1 MSIFNPIMKRIFIVL
16 FLSHFALNAQ
26 VSINSSAM
34 PSSGDTLRFSEG
46 VLDTAILLNYQNPGP
61 NQVWNFNS
69 LVPLRQGV
77 SEFLNSN
84 QTPYTAIPQRIGE
97 KLADTVSLGGVNLYD
112 VYNFYNNSTSE
123 YALEY
128 RGASIPTGLSF
139 PFPSV
144 FKIDDPYIDKDEVYQ
159 FPLNYLDRDSSTYN
173 YVFSSPLPT
182 ILNAYYGSRGY
193 RINEADAWGNLTT
206 PFGSFNCIRVV
217 TDIVGYDTVQFDTTG
232 FGINSHRRE
241 YKWLSP
247 NVEIPVLTI
256 NGIVVGG
263 VFVPSTVQYRD
274 SVRPGI
280 PNLFSPIALFSAD
293 NTNGIVRDT
302 FNITNATISLTT
314 PNYRWDIQP
323 SNFQYVNNTT
333 ATSQDISIVFNQTG
347 LYNVQLIADNGN
359 GSDTLLILD
368 YIQINNPI
376 NSRIPTAAFS
386 SFIQNLMVGDS
397 LNFIN
402 RSINDTASL
411 WNISPSTYSYVNNTD
426 SLSRNPFISFLDSG
440 FYTISLIAF
449 NSFGSD
455 TLTRVNYIKVDRLT
469 SLKENSFSE
478 NLKLYPNP
486 VKSGNT
492 LFLSKNNDFN
502 IENAELFSLTGKLIS
517 NIRFQN
523 LGKEYLLEIE
533 NNVPSSIYY
542 IVIKDK
548 KANYIQKII
557 IQ

>member
-1 MSIFNPIMKRIFIVL
+1 
-16 FLSHFALNAQ
+16 
-26 VSINSSAM
+26 
-34 PSSGDTLRFSEG
+34 
-46 VLDTAILLNYQNPGP
+46 
-61 NQVWNFNS
+61 
-69 LVPLRQGV
+69 
-77 SEFLNSN
+77 
-84 QTPYTAIPQRIGE
+84 
-97 KLADTVSLGGVNLYD
+97 
-112 VYNFYNNSTSE
+112 
-123 YALEY
+123 
-128 RGASIPTGLSF
+128 
-139 PFPSV
+139 
-144 FKIDDPYIDKDEVYQ
+144 
-159 FPLNYLDRDSSTYN
+159 
-173 YVFSSPLPT
+173 
-182 ILNAYYGSRGY
+182 
-193 RINEADAWGNLTT
+193 
-206 PFGSFNCIRVV
+206 
-217 TDIVGYDTVQFDTTG
+217 
-232 FGINSHRRE
+232 
-241 YKWLSP
+241 
-247 NVEIPVLTI
+247 
-256 NGIVVGG
+256 
-263 VFVPSTVQYRD
+263 
-274 SVRPGI
+274 
-280 PNLFSPIALFSAD
+280 
-293 NTNGIVRDT
+293 
-302 FNITNATISLTT
+302 
-314 PNYRWDIQP
+314 
-323 SNFQYVNNTT
+323 
-333 ATSQDISIVFNQTG
+333 
-347 LYNVQLIADNGN
+347 
-359 GSDTLLILD
+359 
-368 YIQINNPI
+368 
-376 NSRIPTAAFS
+376 
-386 SFIQNLMVGDS
+386 MVGDS

-440 FYTISLIAF
+440 FYTISLIAY